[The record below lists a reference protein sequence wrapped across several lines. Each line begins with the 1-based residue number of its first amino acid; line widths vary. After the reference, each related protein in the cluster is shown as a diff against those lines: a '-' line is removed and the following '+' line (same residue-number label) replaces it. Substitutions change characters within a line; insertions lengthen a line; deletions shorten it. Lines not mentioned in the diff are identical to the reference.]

1 MMGQG
6 IAQYIGPTSIRLTPE
21 IEPEFHIR
29 ADDLGRRGLDPSQEP
44 IPRRRHGNIRT
55 GGLLRSLL
63 LDWLTL
69 LYLLLRLSLRTL
81 RRLTILLL
89 NRRLLHGRL
98 HSLLLNRLLPG
109 SLLDLPCSFRRPFG
123 MTWRKDIFQ
132 PRINPGAELFLCL

>member
-1 MMGQG
+1 MMCQG
-6 IAQYIGPTSIRLTPE
+6 IAQHIGATSIGLAAK

-29 ADDLGRRGLDPSQEP
+29 ADDLGRRGLDPRQEP
-44 IPRRRHGNIRT
+44 IPRGRHGNIRSS
-55 GGLLRSLL
+55 GLLRSLL

-69 LYLLLRLSLRTL
+69 LYLLRLSLRTL

-98 HSLLLNRLLPG
+98 RSLLLNRLLLG

-132 PRINPGAELFLCL
+132 PRINPGAELLLRL